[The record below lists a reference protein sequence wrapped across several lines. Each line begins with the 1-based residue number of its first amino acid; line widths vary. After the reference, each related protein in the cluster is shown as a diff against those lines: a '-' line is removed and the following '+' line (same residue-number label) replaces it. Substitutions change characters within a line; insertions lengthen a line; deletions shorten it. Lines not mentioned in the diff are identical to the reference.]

1 MPFSDLDT
9 STVQPDRAAIFAAEF
24 FVWWEQAGRVY
35 YTYTDDDGL
44 KSFAHDAVKV
54 LGGWRAARRLLR
66 SIDAT
71 TRILIE
77 GKGVL

>member
-35 YTYTDDDGL
+35 YHYADDDGL
-44 KSFAHDAVKV
+44 KAFAQDAVKV
-54 LGGWRAARRLLR
+54 LGGWQAARRVLR
-66 SIDAT
+66 ALDAT
-71 TRILIE
+71 TKILIE